1 MSTTPYPLTDETRD
15 LLVGH
20 IAHGTID
27 CSSEEGR
34 CDSLTAADARGI
46 VDSLWGPMVEA
57 AFDAGRKYERQDSD
71 LGRATVAPGATKVD
85 APLREGEVREQ
96 IVTND
101 IGEWVNVETRANGY
115 GFLHLGCGHMMNLDR
130 ETRAALSAA
139 LAEDARPWE
148 PLNEDDP
155 LLVGDEVRRDL
166 NGVTRTAVVGRV
178 DADGDPWTTEDG
190 FIGHCDLGTWY
201 VRRAIQELPTE
212 DGAVI
217 VPADGCEFIEQVG
230 DCANYRRL
238 TYDAASGRWI
248 GWDMLNHEAEALSP
262 EYITPGTWKEA
273 SKARRADSR

>member
-148 PLNEDDP
+148 PLSDDEP
-155 LLVGDEVRRDL
+155 LNVGDEVRQDYC
-166 NGVTRTAVVGRV
+166 GITHTAVVGSV
-178 DADGDPWTTEDG
+178 DKDGDPWTTEDG

-201 VRRAIQELPTE
+201 VRRAVQELPPE
-212 DGAVI
+212 RDGVVL
-217 VPADGCEFIEQVG
+217 VPADGREGIGTTDGQVF
-230 DCANYRRL
+230 ARL
-238 TYDAASGRWI
+238 TFTTKQSIWYGPNLAAQLGDWVI
-248 GWDMLNHEAEALSP
+248 QTTSP
-262 EYITPGTWKEA
+262 SRLVPGTWKVEGE
-273 SKARRADSR
+273 

>member
-1 MSTTPYPLTDETRD
+1 MSTTQHPLTDAA
-15 LLVGH
+15 
-20 IAHGTID
+20 IAEMWESGSTNPWSFRGMHL
-27 CSSEEGR
+27 EEQ
-34 CDSLTAADARGI
+34 DATLHAMR
-46 VDSLWGPMVEA
+46 A
-57 AFDAGRKYERQDSD
+57 AFDAGREHERQDSD
-71 LGRATVAPGATKVD
+71 LGRATVAPGATKAD

-139 LAEDARPWE
+139 LAADARPWE
-148 PLNEDDP
+148 PLNEGP
-155 LLVGDEVRRDL
+155 VRVGDEVRQELR
-166 NGVTRTAVVGRV
+166 GGTTIAVVGRV
-178 DADGDPWTTEDG
+178 DVEGDPWTDEDR
-190 FIGHCDLGTWY
+190 FIGVLDEGTWY
-201 VRRAIQELPTE
+201 VRRADQELPTE

-217 VPADGCEFIEQVG
+217 VPADGSEFIEQVG

-262 EYITPGTWKEA
+262 EYITPGTWKVDGE
-273 SKARRADSR
+273 